1 MANIKSDGRAINF
14 DFSVPLVII
23 GGGAC
28 GLVAGLAAVSKGIE
42 AVVVERDDTPRG
54 STFMSSGFVP
64 AAGTRFQKAAGVE
77 DSPAQMSEDIL
88 RKNHNEADP
97 DIVAALTQASGE
109 VIEWLADTHNIPFE
123 LVEGFLYP
131 GHSRMRMHCTPR
143 RTGEELMSCLL
154 NAAERAGL
162 PILTEARVTTL
173 HVDENRRVRGIS
185 FTRRDGTVEQL
196 GCDVLLLACNG
207 FGGNPELLAR
217 HIPQMRNAFYF
228 GHQGNQGEA
237 ILWGEAL
244 GASLKDLGSFQ
255 GHGSV
260 AWPHQTL
267 ISWAVMMQGGIQL
280 NQEGKRFS
288 NEHGGYSEQAA
299 RVLEQPGQIAFN
311 VFDAR
316 IHKECLQFEDYR
328 NAEAAGAVKIF
339 ESLETLAHE
348 LGLPY
353 DAVLKT
359 FQQMDDSREQ
369 GEKDQFG
376 RQFSAEHKLKPP
388 YYVIRVTGALF
399 HTQGGL
405 EITPNG
411 RVVDSEGHILPNLM
425 AAGGAARGVSGSA
438 DSGYLSG
445 NGLLSAVVMGAL
457 AGREA
462 SRAITEDKASNS
474 G

>member
-1 MANIKSDGRAINF
+1 MADVRTDGDAINF

-23 GGGAC
+23 GSGAC
-28 GLVAGLAAVSKGIE
+28 GLVAGLTAMSKGIE
-42 AVVVERDDTPRG
+42 AVVLERDDTPRG

-64 AAGTRFQKAAGVE
+64 AAGTRFQRAAGVE
-77 DSPAQMSEDIL
+77 DSAARMTDDIL

-97 DIVAALTQASGE
+97 AIVTALTEASGE
-109 VIEWLADTHNIPFE
+109 VIEWLADEHQIPFE

-131 GHSRMRMHCTPR
+131 GHTRMRMHCTPR

-154 NAAERAGL
+154 NAAEKAEL

-173 HVDENRRVRGIS
+173 HVDDNRRVRGIS
-185 FTRRDGTVEQL
+185 YQRRDGSIEQL
-196 GCDVLLLACNG
+196 GCNTLLLACNG

-217 HIPQMRNAFYF
+217 HIPQMEDALYF

-237 ILWGEAL
+237 VLWGDAL
-244 GASLKDLGSFQ
+244 DASLKDLGSCQ

-280 NQEGKRFS
+280 NRDGKRFS

-299 RVLEQPGQIAFN
+299 KVLAQPDQIAFN
-311 VFDAR
+311 VYDAR
-316 IHKECLQFEDYR
+316 IHEQCLQFEDYQ
-328 NAEAAGAVKIF
+328 NAQTAGAIKIF
-339 ESLETLAHE
+339 ESLDALAD
-348 LGLPY
+348 GLDLPHN
-353 DAVLKT
+353 AVLDT
-359 FQQMDDSREQ
+359 FESMQELQES
-369 GEKDQFG
+369 GEPDQFG
-376 RQFSAEHKLKPP
+376 RQFMAEQKLTAP

-405 EITPNG
+405 EVTTDG
-411 RVVDSEGHILPNLM
+411 RVLDTEGHPLPNLF
-425 AAGGAARGVSGSA
+425 AAGGAARGVSGSG

-457 AGREA
+457 AGRGA
-462 SRAITEDKASNS
+462 ARAIASTAI
-474 G
+474 

>member
-1 MANIKSDGRAINF
+1 MADIRTDGGTINF
-14 DFSVPLVII
+14 DFSIPLVII

-28 GLVAGLAAVSKGIE
+28 GLVAGLTAMSKGIE
-42 AVVVERDDTPRG
+42 TVILEKDDTPRG
-54 STFMSSGFVP
+54 STFMSSGFIP
-64 AAGTRFQKAAGVE
+64 AAGTRFQRAAGVE
-77 DSPAQMSEDIL
+77 DSPARMAEDIL
-88 RKNHNEADP
+88 RKNHDEADP
-97 DIVAALTQASGE
+97 AIVATLAEASGE
-109 VIEWLADTHNIPFE
+109 VIEWLADAHQIPFE

-154 NAAERAGL
+154 IAAEQAEL
-162 PILTEARVTTL
+162 PILTEAQVTTL
-173 HVDENRRVRGIS
+173 HVDDNRRVRGVS
-185 FTRRDGTVEQL
+185 FQRRGGAIEQL
-196 GCDVLLLACNG
+196 GCDTLLLACNG
-207 FGGNPELLAR
+207 YGGNSELIAR
-217 HIPQMRNAFYF
+217 HIPQMKDALYY

-244 GASLKDLGSFQ
+244 NANLKDLGAYQ

-267 ISWAVMMQGGIQL
+267 ISWAVMMHGGIQL

-288 NEHGGYSEQAA
+288 NEQGGYSEQAA
-299 RVLEQPGQIAFN
+299 KVLAQPSQIAFN

-316 IHKECLQFEDYR
+316 IHEQCLQFEDYQ
-328 NAEAAGAVKIF
+328 NAQAAGAIKIF
-339 ESLETLAHE
+339 ESLDALADE
-348 LGLPY
+348 LGLPHS
-353 DAVLKT
+353 AVLNT
-359 FQQMDDSREQ
+359 FLDMKELQ
-369 GEKDQFG
+369 GRGETDQFG
-376 RQFSAEHKLKPP
+376 RQFTAEQKLTPP

-405 EITPNG
+405 EITTDG
-411 RVVDSEGHILPNLM
+411 RVLDIQGQPLPNLF
-425 AAGGAARGVSGSA
+425 AAGGAARGVSGSG

-457 AGREA
+457 AGQGAAR
-462 SRAITEDKASNS
+462 SITGEN